1 MVQTS
6 GPGRTHGLQ
15 RTGQRRG
22 RLGWPG
28 RGVVRAWRID
38 GKECY
43 DDCDG
48 YMVGVHKST
57 SYQPGSEN
65 EENTNHP
72 MA

>member
-1 MVQTS
+1 MVQNS

-22 RLGWPG
+22 CPG

-57 SYQPGSEN
+57 TGWWFQTWFIFPNSWDDDPI
-65 EENTNHP
+65 
-72 MA
+72 